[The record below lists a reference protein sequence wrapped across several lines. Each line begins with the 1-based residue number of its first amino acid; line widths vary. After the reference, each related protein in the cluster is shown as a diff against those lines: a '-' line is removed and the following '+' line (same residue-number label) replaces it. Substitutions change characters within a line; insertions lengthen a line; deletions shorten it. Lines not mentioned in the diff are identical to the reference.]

1 VRCTC
6 DGRDRF
12 GTRVRK
18 LTMPQIS
25 LHTPVGDLT
34 VSAEEEEI
42 VAVDWGWGRDQG
54 ATKILREA
62 KKQLDAYFDGRLRNF
77 DLPLAPAGTSFQQQ
91 VWRAMCK
98 IPYGETA
105 TYGVLAARLKS
116 SARSVGTA
124 CGRNPLPILIP
135 CHRVVA
141 AGNRLGGY
149 SGNGGV
155 KTKTALLRLEG
166 SGIFTP

>member
-1 VRCTC
+1 
-6 DGRDRF
+6 
-12 GTRVRK
+12 
-18 LTMPQIS
+18 MPQLS
-25 LHTPVGDLT
+25 MHTPVGDLT
-34 VSAEEEEI
+34 ISTEDERI
-42 VAVDWGWGRDQG
+42 VAVNWGWGRDQT
-54 ATKILREA
+54 ATKLLRET
-62 KKQLDAYFDGRLRNF
+62 KTQLDAYFDGTLQSF
-77 DLPLAPAGTSFQQQ
+77 DLPLAPAGTPFQQQ

-98 IPYGETA
+98 IPYGATA
-105 TYGVLAARLKS
+105 TYGMLAARLKS

-149 SGNGGV
+149 SGDGGV

-166 SGIFTP
+166 REIFTS